1 MKRSSVIA
9 GWLIVTTQLVMYV
22 YGLLNR
28 QAALLDL
35 TLVLLIFAAI
45 ALGNSKAWGWWVLS
59 VWCCLG
65 VASAATAGAT
75 YLIFGREWV
84 AKHFTVTA
92 HGPVGVAVSVACA
105 ATGLVAFV
113 LLVADPPRRWRR
125 WLAES

>member
-1 MKRSSVIA
+1 MKRSTVIA

-45 ALGNSKAWGWWVLS
+45 ALGNGKSWGWWVLS

-65 VASAATAGAT
+65 VLSAATAGAT

-84 AKHFTVTA
+84 AKHFTITV
-92 HGPVGVAVSVACA
+92 HGPAGVAVSVACA

-113 LLVADPPRRWRR
+113 FLVADPPRRWRR
-125 WLAES
+125 RLAEN